1 MDYLPIGA
9 IGAGLLLVWGVV
21 IICGTRGLKNAK
33 VSIVVNYN
41 EIERQV
47 IGNDTTA
54 VLDWEGRK

>member
-9 IGAGLLLVWGVV
+9 TGAGLLLVWGVV
-21 IICGTRGLKNAK
+21 IISGTRGLKNAK
-33 VSIVVNYN
+33 VSIVVNYD

>member
-1 MDYLPIGA
+1 MDYLPIGV

-21 IICGTRGLKNAK
+21 IISGTRGLKNAK
-33 VSIVVNYN
+33 VSIVVNYD

>member
-21 IICGTRGLKNAK
+21 IISGTRGLKNAK
-33 VSIVVNYN
+33 VSIVVNYD